1 MSTDPRE
8 PGPLA
13 VGMQVRAIDSEPV
26 FASDPSSGDLGEV
39 VEASSTSY
47 LVRWKS
53 GAETWM
59 QRANL
64 EPLGPGASPLTDA
77 ALPAPVAA
85 TMRGGRYLIRYAALI
100 VFVLLLARSWLS
112 SLSDTA
118 AHPSARSVA
127 AMALVLVVLVVG
139 VVFGVRQTNEN
150 RAARAERQLAFARA
164 RAETQAAH
172 EQDAPGGTRAP

>member
-26 FASDPSSGDLGEV
+26 FSSDPSSGDLGEV
-39 VEASSTSY
+39 VEASSSSY

-64 EPLGPGASPLTDA
+64 EPLGPGDATPLTDA
-77 ALPAPVAA
+77 ALPVPVAA
-85 TMRGGRYLIRYAALI
+85 TVRGGRHLMRYAALI
-100 VFVLLLARSWLS
+100 AFVLLLARSWLS
-112 SLSDTA
+112 
-118 AHPSARSVA
+118 
-127 AMALVLVVLVVG
+127 
-139 VVFGVRQTNEN
+139 
-150 RAARAERQLAFARA
+150 
-164 RAETQAAH
+164 
-172 EQDAPGGTRAP
+172 